1 MTAKS
6 LSELPTGTRAFIDAN
21 IFIYHFIGASQ
32 QCKEFLARCERGEVF
47 GATGVFI
54 VLEVLHRLMM
64 IEARVKKRVTSG
76 DVVKKLRKKPHIV
89 KQLSDYYEQAQSI
102 LEMDLEILPLSVEI
116 IAASERY
123 RREYGLLVNDSV
135 TVALALNQGIT
146 ALASADR
153 DFERMEELVVYSPTD
168 IATGKDHL

>member
-1 MTAKS
+1 MKAKS
-6 LSELPTGTRAFIDAN
+6 LSELPAGARAFIDAN

-32 QCKEFLARCERGEVF
+32 QCKEFLDRCERGEVF
-47 GATGVFI
+47 GTTGVFI
-54 VLEVLHRLMM
+54 LLEVLHRLMM

-76 DVVKKLRKKPHIV
+76 NVAKKLREKPHIV

-116 IAASERY
+116 IVASERY

-153 DFERMEELVVYSPTD
+153 DFERVEELVVYRPTD
-168 IATGKDHL
+168 IAGEEDHL